1 MPNSIT
7 TAFVEQYR
15 DDFILL
21 SQQLESKFRGTT
33 RETFIVGD
41 QAYFERLGETD
52 PIQSSVRHG
61 VTLHVNPEYTR
72 RSVVPQ
78 DWYWSA
84 LIDDEDRLK
93 MLADPGNDYLKM
105 GVASLNRELDDIVI
119 TALGGAAR
127 SGHTGGS
134 TTALPSGQKIA
145 VGAVGMTLAKI
156 TAARKLLLEADV
168 NMEDELYLVMA
179 PEQMDDLLQLEKFTS
194 GDYGYQT
201 LMAGKVDFFA
211 GFKIVLSNRL
221 PASSTGRFCYAWAK
235 EGMGLAVAKDL
246 EVRVDELAT
255 HRYAT
260 QIYVKRSVGA
270 VRVEDEKVI
279 EIDCKEA

>member
-1 MPNSIT
+1 MPNSVT

-21 SQQLESKFRGTT
+21 SQQLEPKFRGTT

-52 PIQSSVRHG
+52 PIQSTVRHG
-61 VTLHVNPEYTR
+61 VTQHVNPEYTR

-84 LIDDEDRLK
+84 LIDDEDRFK
-93 MLADPGNDYLKM
+93 MLAMPDNDYLRM
-105 GVASLNRELDDIVI
+105 AVASLNRKCDDII
-119 TALGGAAR
+119 IEALGGSAR

-145 VGAVGMTLAKI
+145 HGSAGMSLAKI
-156 TAARKLLLEADV
+156 TEARKILLDADI
-168 NMEDELYLVMA
+168 NMDDKLYLAMS
-179 PEQMDDLLQLEKFTS
+179 PYQMDELLQLEKFTS
-194 GDYGYQT
+194 GDYGYQNLREGT
-201 LMAGKVDFFA
+201 LDYFA
-211 GFKIVLSNRL
+211 GFNILITTRL
-221 PASSTGRFCYAWAK
+221 PASVAGRYCYAWAM

-246 EVRVDELAT
+246 EVRIDELAT

-260 QIYVKRSVGA
+260 QVFVRKSLGA

-279 EIDCKEA
+279 QIDCQET